1 MPAVYPPPNKISFV
15 VMVVCV
21 CQYSMLTTNNRNYIL
36 AVADRLV
43 QASEASSGCFYND
56 KSTVNSFQEFIFKFF
71 LCRPM
76 RYFSSGVF
84 VFESSIAF

>member
-36 AVADRLV
+36 AVADRLA
-43 QASEASSGCFYND
+43 QASEASSGCFYNNN
-56 KSTVNSFQEFIFKFF
+56 SAVNIFLLNNSFQEFNKILLFF
-71 LCRPM
+71 
-76 RYFSSGVF
+76 
-84 VFESSIAF
+84 